1 MSLRNTFGKNLK
13 YYRFQ
18 NNYTQEKLAEKLNIS
33 ITYLSELERGMHSMD
48 FDKIEKLCISL
59 NIEPFQLFLQPKD
72 INLPKRIDM
81 EKSN

>member
-1 MSLRNTFGKNLK
+1 MSLRNTFGKNIK

-18 NNYTQEKLAEKLNIS
+18 NNFTQEKLAEKLNIS

>member
-1 MSLRNTFGKNLK
+1 MSLRHDFGKNIK

-18 NNYTQEKLAEKLNIS
+18 NNFTQEKLAEKLNIS

-48 FDKIEKLCISL
+48 FDKIEKLCTFL

-81 EKSN
+81 DKSN